1 MNNNINNINHNN
13 KDNNINPNE
22 NIIMQIDNNITY
34 NNNNFYINN
43 NNINN
48 NINNNFQVQ
57 FNTGNDLFDFT
68 NRVNP
73 EFHGRPIVGP
83 VRRTSPEYIRNFS
96 RIHRNS
102 STSPEYIRNFSLIRR
117 NSSDYSN
124 SSFKKTELTQNQI
137 DQLPIEFYDPNLN
150 YNINKCM
157 ICLEDFKNFEELRRL
172 ECLHIYHKDCID
184 KWLKKNNCCPIDKYK
199 VKI

>member
-1 MNNNINNINHNN
+1 MNNNINNINLYN

-96 RIHRNS
+96 
-102 STSPEYIRNFSLIRR
+102 LIRR

-172 ECLHIYHKDCID
+172 ECLHIYHKICID
-184 KWLKKNNCCPIDKYK
+184 SWLKKSNFCPIDKYK
-199 VKI
+199 IHI